1 MQLKDLNF
9 SYGTEKILE
18 NVNIIINDNDHVGI
32 VGVNGAGKS
41 TLFKLILKELMP
53 DSGKIIIRQNA
64 RIQLL
69 PQVISDEIPNM
80 NISVFDYL
88 LSARPIEKLNKCLVE
103 LYNEVGIESD
113 LNKQKSL
120 FKKIE
125 KIEDELNYWEQYSAE
140 GTLLKIINGM
150 NIDDEMLYKS
160 LNNLSGGQKSKIA
173 FAKLLYSKPEIILLD
188 EPTNHL
194 DKDTKEYVINYI
206 KNYKGTVLIISHDQ
220 EFLDN
225 TTNKTLYIDKFN
237 KNATMFVGSYTDY
250 LRKMD
255 EKKKQL
261 EHQVEIEQKE
271 EEKLKKIINLYSNSS
286 GNRKK
291 MAQDR
296 EKKLEKL
303 LKNKIVV
310 EPKQKYASIKFKIK
324 NASELIP
331 IKVSNVTFGYK
342 KVLFK
347 DLTFA
352 LSRGEKF
359 LVIGVN
365 GVGKSTLLK
374 LIVHQLIPQKGVIS
388 IGEKTIIGYY
398 AQEHENLNLEK
409 SILENFSDTGM
420 SEKELRSILGRFLF
434 YGDDV
439 FKKVKYLSPGER
451 SRVALAKL
459 TTLGANV
466 LILDEPTNHLDPKTQ
481 EIIAEV
487 FKEYEGTM
495 LVVSHNI
502 NFTNNLEIDRM
513 LYMPS
518 GEICYYDKNKVEEIM
533 EITKKKSKNT

>member
-18 NVNIIINDNDHVGI
+18 NVNVIINENDHVGI

-53 DSGKIIIRQNA
+53 DGGKIIIRQNA

-103 LYNEVGIESD
+103 LYNKVGIESD

-237 KNATMFVGSYTDY
+237 KSATMFVGTYTDY

-342 KVLFK
+342 EVLFK

-409 SILENFSDTGM
+409 SILENFYDTGM

-533 EITKKKSKNT
+533 EINQE